1 MRFRTEKSESQ
12 NFLMRHQ
19 FDIMAKEPA
28 FWYTDIQALLV
39 VAPCREPQPRGYSTF
54 EVGENVLLSPYGGN
68 IIRAAARSRKL
79 EEWSSVPLRGETLQF
94 QALSASAW
102 EWSSVPLRGETAKV
116 LKNDNR
122 TADKTST
129 FYNYNSIISYLAQ
142 KGKHEKQI
150 RIIFSV
156 RSNTLSNRW
165 HSEKKGI
172 RTKNDL
178 FFQFFLFHGL
188 L

>member
-79 EEWSSVPLRGETLQF
+79 EEWSSVPLRGET
-94 QALSASAW
+94 
-102 EWSSVPLRGETAKV
+102 AKV

-129 FYNYNSIISYLAQ
+129 FYNYNLIISYPTQ
-142 KGKHEKQI
+142 KRKHEKQI

-156 RSNTLSNRW
+156 RSNTSSNRW

-172 RTKNDL
+172 RTKKDL